1 MAKLQ
6 LFPHIPNIFHHNL
19 VFGLQF
25 NLLFAQNDNKSS
37 IQRAII
43 ASTLTI
49 MINEGFSRQGLL
61 CYATGAQHLRYRL
74 TTFTL

>member
-6 LFPHIPNIFHHNL
+6 LFPHIPNIFYHNL
-19 VFGLQF
+19 AIGLQF

-49 MINEGFSRQGLL
+49 MINEGFSR
-61 CYATGAQHLRYRL
+61 
-74 TTFTL
+74 